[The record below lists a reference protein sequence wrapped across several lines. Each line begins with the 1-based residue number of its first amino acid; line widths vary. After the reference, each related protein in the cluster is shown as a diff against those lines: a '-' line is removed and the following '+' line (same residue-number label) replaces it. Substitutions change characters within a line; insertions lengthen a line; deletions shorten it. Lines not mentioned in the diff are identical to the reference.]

1 MIQSMLTVS
10 SQPKNAPVQAADQ
23 SSFGDEYA
31 ANISNRHIA
40 RNSIQSSL
48 PIRTPHSWQA
58 ADPGRL
64 SRESAEHYE
73 PGYEGIPFMD
83 LLHALGTFVRV
94 VETGSFS
101 AVARE
106 TDSSNSS
113 VTRLIGRLED
123 HFGIRL
129 LHRTT
134 RHLGLTDDGESLLA
148 QARGMLEAAEQME
161 ATLGRRKASPTGRV
175 RVGLPP
181 GMAILVTSRL
191 SSLFRHYP
199 GLSVDL
205 VIGERFGDLIEE
217 RLDLVVQN
225 GRSEHASAVV
235 RAIATFSRAVVATP
249 AYLEEHGVPQDPEA
263 LAHHSC
269 IVHETGP
276 DSNRWSFT
284 GPTGPVDVR
293 VAGPLH
299 ASSAT
304 MVHRAALAGSG
315 IACLLEPHVL
325 DDIRAGRLCRLLPKC
340 TSERER
346 IFVMYPSRRHVPP
359 RTRVLIDFFVSLGRE
374 AEAQFANTRASVG
387 DEHASRVGA
396 PIAA

>member
-1 MIQSMLTVS
+1 MVTGRS
-10 SQPKNAPVQAADQ
+10 S
-23 SSFGDEYA
+23 SGDELTTD
-31 ANISNRHIA
+31 ISDRHIA
-40 RNSIQSSL
+40 TNSIQSSL
-48 PIRTPHSWQA
+48 ASPTSYSWKQQIRGALAETP
-58 ADPGRL
+58 L
-64 SRESAEHYE
+64 SVMDFVAE
-73 PGYEGIPFMD
+73 GTSFMN

-106 TDSSNSS
+106 VNSS
-113 VTRLIGRLED
+113 QSTVTRVVEQLEE

-134 RHLGLTDDGESLLA
+134 RRLSLTDDGESLLA
-148 QARGMLEAAEQME
+148 QARGMLEAAEEME
-161 ATLGRRKASPTGRV
+161 ATLRCRKASPTGRV

-191 SSLFRHYP
+191 STLLRRYP
-199 GLSVDL
+199 GLSVEL
-205 VIGERFGDLIEE
+205 VIGERFGDMIDE

-225 GRSEHASAVV
+225 GRSEHASAVA
-235 RAIATFSRAVVATP
+235 RAIAAFSRAVVAAP
-249 AYLEEHGVPQDPEA
+249 AYLEEHGVPRDPEE

-276 DSNRWSFT
+276 DSDRWSFN

-304 MVHRAALAGSG
+304 MVHRAALAGYG

-340 TSERER
+340 ASEQQQA
-346 IFVMYPSRRHVPP
+346 FVIYPSRRHVPP
-359 RTRVLIDFFVSLGRE
+359 RTRVLIDFLVSLGRE
-374 AEAQFANTRASVG
+374 AEAQFANTSASVD
-387 DEHASRVGA
+387 DERGSLLGA
-396 PIAA
+396 RLAA